1 MKKFMY
7 LSAAA
12 LTSLFAASCASD
24 DVPEI
29 NADGMTSFQV
39 QLPEE
44 LGTRTFG
51 DGNSATNLY
60 VAIYDAGDSKLLF
73 SNFPGAGAL
82 NGMKVVNFTER
93 QATVTV
99 PLVKNKTYNIV
110 LWAQN
115 GAMSETATDNAF
127 NYDATAR
134 TIKVNYGKLSCND
147 ENADAFYSYETFIS
161 APTSNK
167 TFKLY
172 RPFAQINIGTDDFD
186 KASLAGMNLSQ
197 AGMTVTAC
205 ADVLDLAT
213 GSASVS
219 DTSKPEGITVTY
231 GVQGLPDT
239 ADTADGAFPAN
250 TDTKQYSYLTM
261 GYVLVPGDKTGR
273 GTTNVSLNVP
283 GKAPFA
289 TYPSVPVQANY
300 RTNIFGS
307 LLTNTENFTVTINP
321 AFEEPSNN
329 IDPNQKVVPWDGTT
343 KKPATIDET
352 AKTITVSAPEE
363 LAWLADQLNAEGNQY
378 AAYSVTLNND
388 LDLNGK
394 AWTGIG
400 NKTAYSGT
408 FDGKN
413 HTVKNLK
420 GTLFNNIQSGQVKN
434 VVIDN
439 AQIFR
444 TGAVANQIT
453 SGGLIEN
460 VTVNENCTFNT
471 SNTSRVGGIVSFVVA
486 STINNCTNN
495 ADIAGKDAVG
505 GIVAT
510 SYSGTIT
517 NCKNTGRVTVN
528 PSSYYQKYEGVGGI
542 VGLQVYGGKVTGCI
556 NEGDIVSNAPLY
568 QTNEGFGIG
577 GIIGWIRY
585 SLPTG
590 SSFNIGENGIVE
602 VSGCNNSGSV
612 TSSGAEGAGGIVGN
626 AYVAANIHDNHNSAP
641 SISAKSISAKSF
653 ASGIVGEFVS
663 SSTQSDYP
671 YLGVTPHLT
680 VKDNISTTEK
690 AKITGSKKATIVYT
704 NGATNVTLEG
714 NTPAN
719 EEW

>member
-1 MKKFMY
+1 MY

-60 VAIYDAGDSKLLF
+60 VAIYDAADSKLLF

-115 GAMSETATDNAF
+115 GAMSETATNNAF

-219 DTSKPEGITVTY
+219 DASKPEGITVTY

-343 KKPATIDET
+343 KKPAIDDN
-352 AKTITVSAPEE
+352 AKTISVSTPEE
-363 LAWLADQLNAEGNQY
+363 LAWLAAQLGNENNQY
-378 AAYSVTLNND
+378 AAYSVTLNSD
-388 LDLNGK
+388 LDLNDK
-394 AWTGIG
+394 EWTAIG
-400 NKTAYSGT
+400 NQTHFAGT
-408 FDGKN
+408 FDGNN
-413 HTVKNLK
+413 HTIKNFR
-420 GTLFNNIQSGQVKN
+420 GNLFNNIDKGQVKN

-439 AQIFR
+439 AKIFR
-444 TGAVANQIT
+444 DGAVARQLT

-471 SNTSRVGGIVSFVVA
+471 SYTSQ
-486 STINNCTNN
+486 
-495 ADIAGKDAVG
+495 VG
-505 GIVAT
+505 GIVAFVHASTVNKCTNNANITGKSAIGGIVGT
-510 SYSGTIT
+510 SYSATIT
-517 NCKNTGRVTVN
+517 NCKNTGTITAASSL
-528 PSSYYQKYEGVGGI
+528 PSPQYEGIGGI
-542 VGLQVYGGKVTGCI
+542 VGMQVYGGKVAGCI
-556 NEGDIVSNAPLY
+556 NEGNIVSNAPVY
-568 QTNEGFGIG
+568 FDNKGFSAG
-577 GIIGWIRY
+577 GIIGMIRY
-585 SLPTG
+585 SAPMPPNANPG
-590 SSFNIGENGIVE
+590 VNGIVE

-612 TSSGAEGAGGIVGN
+612 TSSGSEGGGGIVGI
-626 AYVAANIHDNHNSAP
+626 AYVAANIHDNNNSAP
-641 SISAKSISAKSF
+641 SINAKSF

-663 SSTQSDYP
+663 SSNKGDYL
-671 YLGVTPHLT
+671 YLDATPQLV
-680 VKDNISTTEK
+680 VKNNTSTTEEANIK
-690 AKITGSKKATIVYT
+690 ASKKATIVYT
-704 NGATNVTLEG
+704 NGSSNVTVQE

-719 EEW
+719 REW